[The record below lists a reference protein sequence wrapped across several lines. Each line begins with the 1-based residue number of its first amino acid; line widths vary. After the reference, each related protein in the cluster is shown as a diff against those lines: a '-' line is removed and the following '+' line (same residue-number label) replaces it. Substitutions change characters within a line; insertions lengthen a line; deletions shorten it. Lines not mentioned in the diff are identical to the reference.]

1 MSLSWLASSL
11 LSALLLPP
19 LNGLLPAVLGIFLW
33 RARPRLARFL
43 VVFGVLVLCAL
54 SLGVVA
60 RALLAP
66 LEVRHPPLPSPPA
79 ADLPVDAIVVLGA
92 GRYRSPPEFS
102 ADDIAGPAL
111 DRLRYAAL
119 LARNTGRP
127 LLLAGGAPDGGDRS
141 EAEAMRDALQRDF
154 GVAARWLE
162 TASANTFENA
172 RNSAALLLPQGMRR
186 IALVTHAWHMP
197 RSVAAFERAGF
208 AVLPAPTAYGSA
220 RPVLPADFLPRA
232 AAMQQSSTALHEWI
246 GLAWYALRH

>member
-33 RARPRLARFL
+33 RTRPRLARFL

-60 RALLAP
+60 RALLVP
-66 LEVRHPPLPSPPA
+66 LEARHPPLSSPPA

-92 GRYRSPPEFS
+92 GRYRTPPEFP
-102 ADDIAGPAL
+102 ADDVAGPAL

-127 LLLAGGAPDGGDRS
+127 LLLAGGAPDGGGRS

-154 GVAARWLE
+154 GVTARWLE

-172 RNSAALLLPQGMRR
+172 RNSAALLLPQDMRR

-197 RSVAAFERAGF
+197 RSVAAFEHAGF
-208 AVLPAPTAYGSA
+208 AVLPAPTAYASA

-246 GLAWYALRH
+246 GLAWYALRR